1 MNFYLFSKEDGFDY
15 YALIYS
21 ENEKGASELYKNT
34 VGCVSQPPRFISSS
48 QALDEIIYS
57 SNLDDYEIED
67 LMLDIKKAQDT
78 KETMLILIDYTLV

>member
-67 LMLDIKKAQDT
+67 LMLEIEESQKT
-78 KETMLILIDYTLV
+78 KESTLVLVDSKLV